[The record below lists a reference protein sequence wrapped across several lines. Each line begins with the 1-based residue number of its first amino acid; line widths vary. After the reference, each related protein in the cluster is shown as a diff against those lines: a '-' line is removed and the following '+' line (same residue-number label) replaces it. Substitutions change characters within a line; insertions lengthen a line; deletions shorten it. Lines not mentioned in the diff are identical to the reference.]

1 LSEENSL
8 IVRKIENG
16 TVIDH
21 IPDGKA
27 LIILGLLGIDGR
39 EEKPVSF
46 VMHVPSKKLGKK
58 DIVKVEDMFL
68 ERRILD
74 NLALVAPSATINI
87 IKNYKIVKKLKIE
100 IPKRLSGIIRCPN
113 PNCVTNDGREPVTP
127 TFTMEQRNPLIYKCD
142 YCERLVK
149 EEDIP
154 KLLIHRGKPQPP

>member
-1 LSEENSL
+1 MSGENSL

-27 LIILGLLGIDGR
+27 LIVLDLLGIDGR

-46 VMHVPSKKLGKK
+46 VMHVSSSKLGKK

-68 ERRILD
+68 EKRILD

-87 IKNYKIVKKLKIE
+87 IKNYKIVKKSRIE
-100 IPKRLSGIIRCPN
+100 VPTKLSGILKCPN
-113 PNCVTNDGREPVTP
+113 PNCITNEGREPVTP
-127 TFTMEQRNPLIYKCD
+127 TFTMEQRDPLLYKCD
-142 YCERLVK
+142 YCDRLVK

-154 KLLIHRGKPQPP
+154 QLLI